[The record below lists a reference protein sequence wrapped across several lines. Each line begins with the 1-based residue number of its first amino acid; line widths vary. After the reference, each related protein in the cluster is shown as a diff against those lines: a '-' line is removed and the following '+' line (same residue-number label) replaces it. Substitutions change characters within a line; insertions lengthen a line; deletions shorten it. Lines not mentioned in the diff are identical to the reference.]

1 MLKDKRA
8 RQGTIIDLD
17 IPPIAGG
24 GPPVNIN
31 DDGHCH
37 DDRIVKQETHAGIIV
52 VVVQVKLDDGRFGQI
67 SVCVFCVE
75 LVSHVIRCKTA
86 KINKKFGC
94 DGDDEGGFVT
104 IIKMIQGT

>member
-52 VVVQVKLDDGRFGQI
+52 VVV
-67 SVCVFCVE
+67 
-75 LVSHVIRCKTA
+75 
-86 KINKKFGC
+86 
-94 DGDDEGGFVT
+94 
-104 IIKMIQGT
+104 